1 MNIQMKATELYISA
15 CGTVHYA
22 VQGSSNRLWMK
33 CLSGNHSNE
42 THERYFPVVLS
53 ILLCKMVLTFES
65 VDKIPVS
72 QHSGSWIFGDIK
84 R

>member
-1 MNIQMKATELYISA
+1 
-15 CGTVHYA
+15 
-22 VQGSSNRLWMK
+22 MK

-42 THERYFPVVLS
+42 THEQYFPVVLS

-72 QHSGSWIFGDIK
+72 QHSGSWIFGDKEVTVIGVFNITPTVMFGM
-84 R
+84 